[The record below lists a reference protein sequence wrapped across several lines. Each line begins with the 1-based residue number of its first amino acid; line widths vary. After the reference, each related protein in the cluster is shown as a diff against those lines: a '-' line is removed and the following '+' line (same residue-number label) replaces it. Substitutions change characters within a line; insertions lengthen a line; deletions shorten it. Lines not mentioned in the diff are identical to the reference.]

1 MKAYGKEIK
10 EFHASRW
17 EDLFPGKVGLDPYI
31 DAGGYFK
38 VGTAEE
44 FDDLGVDTS
53 ELDDTEKYEIVGEV
67 RDQSGKRE
75 HEDFSISLVTL
86 FRRWR
91 AVQTTTL
98 LQIQVPKDKLDEV
111 QAALVPFGVKILK

>member
-17 EDLFPGKVGLDPYI
+17 EDLFPDKEGLDTYI

-38 VGTAEE
+38 VGTAAD
-44 FDDLGVDTS
+44 FDDLGVDVL
-53 ELDDTEKYEIVGEV
+53 EMDDTEKYEIVGEV

-75 HEDFSISLVTL
+75 HDEFSISLATQV
-86 FRRWR
+86 RRWR
-91 AVQTTTL
+91 TAQTTTL

-111 QAALVPFGVKILK
+111 QAALAPFGVKILK